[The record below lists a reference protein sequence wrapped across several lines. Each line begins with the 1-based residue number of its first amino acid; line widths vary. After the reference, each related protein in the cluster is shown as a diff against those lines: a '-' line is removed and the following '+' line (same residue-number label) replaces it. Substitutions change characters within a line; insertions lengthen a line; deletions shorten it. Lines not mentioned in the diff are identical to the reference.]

1 MRTKIPQE
9 IEVSG
14 VTDTALTQETAE
26 SEDKVKFPKRIKHG
40 GKVLA
45 TIYGKSKS
53 YPLYR
58 VAWTAL
64 TGNAG

>member
-1 MRTKIPQE
+1 
-9 IEVSG
+9 
-14 VTDTALTQETAE
+14 
-26 SEDKVKFPKRIKHG
+26 VKFPKRIKYR

-64 TGNAG
+64 TGSAG

>member
-1 MRTKIPQE
+1 
-9 IEVSG
+9 
-14 VTDTALTQETAE
+14 
-26 SEDKVKFPKRIKHG
+26 VKFPKRIKYRG
-40 GKVLA
+40 EVLA

-64 TGNAG
+64 TGSAG